1 MGMIANRRTFVAAA
15 VFGLASGAMLGL
27 GVVKAEG
34 TAKEVTID
42 NFTFGP
48 AELSV
53 PVGTTVTWINRDDIP
68 HTVVAK
74 DKGFRSKALD
84 TDDRYSF
91 TFASA
96 GTYDYFCGLHPHMT
110 GKIVVT
116 P

>member
-15 VFGLASGAMLGL
+15 VFGLASEAMLEL
-27 GVVKAEG
+27 GVGKAEG

-48 AELSV
+48 AEVSV
-53 PVGTTVTWINRDDIP
+53 PGGTTVTWINRDDIP

-91 TFASA
+91 TFICV
-96 GTYDYFCGLHPHMT
+96 GTYDN
-110 GKIVVT
+110 
-116 P
+116 